1 MKPLRLR
8 LFTLVLMAVAV
19 VLAGCNGSGK
29 AEQMTSFSSTHPHP
43 TLFTVPQEQMSHLQ
57 IATVTSSQI
66 AEVLRLPGT
75 VAYNALRTTPVIA
88 PVGGPVIRIL
98 AMPGEQVR
106 IGQPLLYI
114 SSPDYNTL
122 RNGYVKAQDAFE
134 LAEKSYQRSQD
145 LYQHHAI
152 AQRDFEQAASVR
164 TQAAADLRAA
174 EQSLRILGLNP
185 RTALAGTAS
194 SIPLLAPIAGEVV
207 ERLVAPGQLL
217 QAGSTQ
223 CFTVSD
229 LSTVWVLVNIFETQ
243 IGRVHVGD
251 TVTIA
256 SDAFSGRLPGRVSYV
271 APGLDPTTRTLQARV
286 VVPNP
291 GDRLKNNMYVTVAL
305 RSAAL
310 KSMLLVPDS
319 AVLRD
324 SENMPFVYQMEGDR
338 QFARRDLQVG
348 ASQDGQTQVL
358 AGLHA
363 GDRVVGDGS
372 LFLQFANAL
381 QK

>member
-1 MKPLRLR
+1 MISMRLR
-8 LFTLVLMAVAV
+8 FFSFILPAAAIALV
-19 VLAGCNGSGK
+19 GCNGGGK
-29 AEQMTSFSSTHPHP
+29 AEQMTSFSSTHPQP
-43 TLFTVPQEQMSHLQ
+43 TLFTVPQEQMGHLQ
-57 IATVTSSQI
+57 IATVASSQI
-66 AEVLRLPGT
+66 SEVLRLPGT

-88 PVGGPVIRIL
+88 AVGGPVIRIV
-98 AMPGEQVR
+98 AMPGQQVR
-106 IGQPLLYI
+106 MGQPLLYI

-122 RNGYVKAQDAFE
+122 RNGYVKAQDAYE
-134 LAEKSYQRSQD
+134 LANRSYQRSQD

-152 AQRDFEQAASVR
+152 AQRDLEQAASVR
-164 TQAAADLRAA
+164 TQAAADLRTA

-185 RTALAGTAS
+185 RTAMAGTAS

-223 CFTVSD
+223 CFTISD
-229 LSTVWVLVNIFETQ
+229 LGTVWVLVNVFEAQ

-251 TVTIA
+251 TVNIE
-256 SDAFSGRLPGRVSYV
+256 SDAFSGRLPGRVSYI

-286 VVPNP
+286 VVVNP
-291 GDRLKNNMYVTVAL
+291 GDRLKNNMYVTVDL

-324 SENMPFVYQMEGDR
+324 SENMPFVYQWVGDR

-358 AGLHA
+358 AGLQA

-372 LFLQFANAL
+372 LFLQFANSL

>member
-1 MKPLRLR
+1 MISMRLR
-8 LFTLVLMAVAV
+8 FFSFILPAAAIALV
-19 VLAGCNGSGK
+19 GCNGGGK

-57 IATVTSSQI
+57 IATVASSQI

-88 PVGGPVIRIL
+88 PVGGPVSRIL

-122 RNGYVKAQDAFE
+122 RNGYVKAQDAYE
-134 LAEKSYQRSQD
+134 LADKSYQRSQD

-223 CFTVSD
+223 CFTISD
-229 LSTVWVLVNIFETQ
+229 LGTVWVLVNIFETQ

-286 VVPNP
+286 IVPNP
-291 GDRLKNNMYVTVAL
+291 GDRLKNNMYVTVDL
-305 RSAAL
+305 RAGAL
-310 KSMLLVPDS
+310 KRVLMVPDS

-324 SENMPFVYQMEGDR
+324 SENMPFVYLMVGDR

-348 ASQDGQTQVL
+348 SSQDGQTQVL
-358 AGLHA
+358 AGLQV

-372 LFLQFANAL
+372 LFLQFANSL

>member
-1 MKPLRLR
+1 MISMRLR
-8 LFTLVLMAVAV
+8 FFSFILPAAAIALV
-19 VLAGCNGSGK
+19 GCNGGGK

-57 IATVTSSQI
+57 IATVASSQI

-122 RNGYVKAQDAFE
+122 RNGYVKAQDAYE
-134 LAEKSYQRSQD
+134 LADKSYQRSQD

-223 CFTVSD
+223 CFTISD
-229 LSTVWVLVNIFETQ
+229 LGTVWVLVNIFETQ

-286 VVPNP
+286 IVPNP
-291 GDRLKNNMYVTVAL
+291 GDRLKNNMYVTVDL
-305 RSAAL
+305 RAGAL
-310 KSMLLVPDS
+310 KRVLMVPDS

-324 SENMPFVYQMEGDR
+324 SENMPFVYLMVGDR

-348 ASQDGQTQVL
+348 SSQDGQTQVL
-358 AGLHA
+358 AGLQV

-372 LFLQFANAL
+372 LFLQFANSL

>member
-1 MKPLRLR
+1 M
-8 LFTLVLMAVAV
+8 
-19 VLAGCNGSGK
+19 G
-29 AEQMTSFSSTHPHP
+29 
-43 TLFTVPQEQMSHLQ
+43 HLQ
-57 IATVTSSQI
+57 IATVASSQI
-66 AEVLRLPGT
+66 SEVLRLPGT

-88 PVGGPVIRIL
+88 AVGGPVIRIV
-98 AMPGEQVR
+98 AMPGQQVR
-106 IGQPLLYI
+106 MGQPLLYI

-122 RNGYVKAQDAFE
+122 RNGYVKAQDAYE
-134 LAEKSYQRSQD
+134 LANRSYQRSQD

-152 AQRDFEQAASVR
+152 AQRDLEQAASVR
-164 TQAAADLRAA
+164 TQAAADLRTA

-185 RTALAGTAS
+185 RTAMAGTAS

-223 CFTVSD
+223 CFTISD
-229 LSTVWVLVNIFETQ
+229 LGTVWVLVNVFEAQ

-251 TVTIA
+251 TVNIE
-256 SDAFSGRLPGRVSYV
+256 SDAFNGRLPGRVSYI

-286 VVPNP
+286 VVVNP
-291 GDRLKNNMYVTVAL
+291 GDRLKNNMYVTVDL

-324 SENMPFVYQMEGDR
+324 SENMPFVYQWVGDR

-358 AGLHA
+358 AGLQA

-372 LFLQFANAL
+372 LFLQFANSL